1 MIIVIMANPKNSK
14 SIVIKKDTY
23 YRLCLKKTVI
33 SYDRGPL
40 PIMTP
45 IDTVINRLAN
55 DSAILAELK
64 KHVVPTGKTIPSAA
78 KIYYLSQTYCQTCLN
93 EQDARRELVRSMEMC
108 EISDIT
114 LEYVSLSSNGCNIPE
129 MCRSAKITRTP
140 TTVLIVDNEMVGQ
153 GGSILEMVEKWKAIK
168 VCAELLS

>member
-1 MIIVIMANPKNSK
+1 MANPKNSK
-14 SIVIKKDTY
+14 TTVIKKDTY

-33 SYDRGPL
+33 SYDSGPL

-78 KIYYLSQTYCQTCLN
+78 KLYYFSQTYCLTCLN
-93 EQDARRELVRSMEMC
+93 EQDARRDLVRSMEMC
-108 EISDIT
+108 EISDLT
-114 LEYVSLSSNGCNIPE
+114 LEYVSVSSDGCNIPE
-129 MCRSAKITRTP
+129 VCRSAKITRTP
-140 TTVLIVDNEMVGQ
+140 ATVLIVDNEIVGQ
-153 GGSILEMVEKWKAIK
+153 GGSVLEMVEKWKAIR
-168 VCAELLS
+168 VCVELLSGRV